1 MKVLCIDDKKK
12 PVQIPQSL
20 WLEEGIIYT
29 VKQVIHLPL
38 QPGIAGFL
46 LKEVSLSPDCFPY
59 EFYSSNRF
67 AVIMDSL
74 EEKQEEVNELVE
86 EELSL

>member
-1 MKVLCIDDKKK
+1 MKVLCIDHTKK
-12 PVQIPQSL
+12 PGQIPQNQ
-20 WLEEGIIYT
+20 WIEEGVIYT
-29 VKQVIHLPL
+29 VTNVIHLPL
-38 QPGIAGFL
+38 QPGAAGFL

-67 AVIMDSL
+67 AVIMESL
-74 EEKQEEVNELVE
+74 DEKQEEVNELVE

>member
-1 MKVLCIDDKKK
+1 MRVLCINDKKK
-12 PVQIPQSL
+12 PEQIPQAE
-20 WLEEGIIYT
+20 WIEEGVIYT
-29 VKQVIHLPL
+29 VTKAINLPL
-38 QPGIAGFL
+38 QSGIAGFL

-67 AVIMDSL
+67 GIILDNV
-74 EEKQEEVNELVE
+74 EEKEEVSELVE